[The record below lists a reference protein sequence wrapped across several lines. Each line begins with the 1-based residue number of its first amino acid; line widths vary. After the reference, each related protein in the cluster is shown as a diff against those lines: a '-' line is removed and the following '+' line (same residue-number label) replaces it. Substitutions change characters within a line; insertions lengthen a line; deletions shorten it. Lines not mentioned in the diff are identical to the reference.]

1 MKLKPGR
8 AVVTALVPLLLVL
21 TACAPTV
28 ALSPAANATREGCA
42 EIIVRLPSN
51 PSTVAGLV
59 ARQTD
64 AQGTAAWGNP
74 VGVILRCGVTPP
86 GPSTLPCF
94 TVNGVDW
101 LEDSTGAPNYVFT
114 TFGRDPAVQVIVDS
128 KTASGTR
135 ALYDLSNAV
144 GTIKATKRCL
154 SATDVLPGS
163 QASPSPA
170 PTPGSP
176 VPAPGSPVSS
186 PSASPAA

>member
-8 AVVTALVPLLLVL
+8 TALAALAPLLVLL

-28 ALSPAANATREGCA
+28 ALDPAANATLEGCA
-42 EIIVRLPSN
+42 EIIVRLPNN
-51 PSTVAGLV
+51 PAVVADLP
-59 ARQTD
+59 ARETN

-94 TVNGVDW
+94 TVNGIDW

-114 TFGRDPAVQVIVDS
+114 TFGRNPAVQVIVNS
-128 KTASGTR
+128 KAASGTK

-154 SATDVLPGS
+154 SATDVLPGIQS
-163 QASPSPA
+163 SAPPSPSGS
-170 PTPGSP
+170 PTPSP
-176 VPAPGSPVSS
+176 TP
-186 PSASPAA
+186 